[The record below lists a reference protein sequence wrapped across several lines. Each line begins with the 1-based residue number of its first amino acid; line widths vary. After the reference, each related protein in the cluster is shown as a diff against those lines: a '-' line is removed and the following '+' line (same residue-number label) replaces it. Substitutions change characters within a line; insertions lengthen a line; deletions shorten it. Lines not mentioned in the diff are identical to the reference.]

1 MNEAQQIMGAL
12 QYPLTTPIK
21 AHGEEVSLLDL
32 RRPTLAEVKK
42 IGALPYR
49 LTDPQTGAYSPDM
62 KVMADYIS
70 VCASIPPSS
79 VEQLEL
85 VDLNQ
90 VSWAICSFF
99 TTPASS
105 ASSS

>member
-12 QYPLTTPIK
+12 KFPLTTPIK
-21 AHGEEVSLLDL
+21 AHGDEVSQLDL
-32 RRPTLAEVKK
+32 RRPTPAEVKK

-49 LTDPQTGAYSPDM
+49 LTDMRTGAYSPDM
-62 KVMADYIS
+62 KVIGEYIS

-79 VEQLEL
+79 VDQLEL

-90 VSWAICSFF
+90 VSWVICGFF